1 VAARKQPLRNISGTR
16 SLFKCPVV
24 AACLGESSLD
34 GVASSPIRCAAGHH
48 GPLCARCETGW
59 LQSSAGALCEEC
71 PAGGVVW
78 SEALPIVALIPV
90 AYGARR
96 MRDVLDA
103 SVQAKITVG
112 TVQVV
117 TAFASTYQIKLPDNF
132 AAFLSGLNFLNVDV
146 SSVFALQCAA
156 AEGSGFYVKFWTTEL
171 LPILI
176 AALIV
181 GVGKGAGLRLN
192 TMIQLCFVMIFLLYP
207 TVSRRA
213 FQVFDCH
220 DLDRGESWLK
230 ADYAIDCNDLGSMQ
244 LLGLFFVVVYAL
256 GVPCVF
262 FALLRSKAELIQADD
277 ADTKER
283 FGFLIDDYVPSCYYW
298 EPIDLSRKLILTSVL
313 MFFRAGTVAQLM
325 LAQVVSVLYCALQCL
340 KMPYADKW
348 NNMLK
353 IATDLQIIIT
363 LTILLG
369 LKATAGDSSADNL
382 GASPSSRS

>member
-1 VAARKQPLRNISGTR
+1 M
-16 SLFKCPVV
+16 
-24 AACLGESSLD
+24 
-34 GVASSPIRCAAGHH
+34 
-48 GPLCARCETGW
+48 
-59 LQSSAGALCEEC
+59 CEEC

-207 TVSRRA
+207 TVSRRT

-244 LLGLFFVVVYAL
+244 LLDLFFVVVYAL

-262 FALLRSKAELIQADD
+262 FS
-277 ADTKER
+277 
-283 FGFLIDDYVPSCYYW
+283 
-298 EPIDLSRKLILTSVL
+298 
-313 MFFRAGTVAQLM
+313 
-325 LAQVVSVLYCALQCL
+325 
-340 KMPYADKW
+340 
-348 NNMLK
+348 
-353 IATDLQIIIT
+353 
-363 LTILLG
+363 
-369 LKATAGDSSADNL
+369 
-382 GASPSSRS
+382 